1 ERARDRERWRK
12 RSREMGESSASMGEE
27 LRLLQLDLDASTS
40 VNQTNKIFKKIAA
53 AADAGSCG
61 NQTNSTTVLDLSKN
75 KLLRRNPNF
84 FRQSQEPEA
93 FEPLTKR
100 HLWID
105 PTQLSELDVLDLSN
119 NKLSG
124 RIPGS
129 SQLDRLNDPN
139 IYANNSKICGT
150 QIQVSCSRTRT
161 EQLPKEEDEEEKEAT
176 VPWEAVV
183 IRLFLW
189 ISYISFVNV
198 CSWLFQRFTTT
209 AISKEQ
215 RIQVC

>member
-1 ERARDRERWRK
+1 MERGLEIERDGDREIERWRK

-27 LRLLQLDLDASTS
+27 VTTAGFYGVKRRSRRQTQQLDASTS

-105 PTQLSELDVLDLSN
+105 PTQFWRSQEARDLRRFVQQPLGQN
-119 NKLSG
+119 
-124 RIPGS
+124 P
-129 SQLDRLNDPN
+129 
-139 IYANNSKICGT
+139 ANVVQAQRAGCFGF
-150 QIQVSCSRTRT
+150 
-161 EQLPKEEDEEEKEAT
+161 EQQQAF
-176 VPWEAVV
+176 
-183 IRLFLW
+183 R
-189 ISYISFVNV
+189 
-198 CSWLFQRFTTT
+198 
-209 AISKEQ
+209 
-215 RIQVC
+215 

>member
-1 ERARDRERWRK
+1 
-12 RSREMGESSASMGEE
+12 M
-27 LRLLQLDLDASTS
+27 QVSTSNAGIS

-105 PTQLSELDVLDLSN
+105 PTQFWGLKKLEILDVSYNNLSAKIPQTLSRLSELDVLDLSN

-139 IYANNSKICGT
+139 IYANNSKICGM
-150 QIQVSCSRTRT
+150 QIQVSCSTTRT
-161 EQLPKEEDEEEKEAT
+161 EQQPKEEDEEEKEA
-176 VPWEAVV
+176 VLLMYAVGYFRDSPPRRSPKNRGFKSV
-183 IRLFLW
+183 DYLQ
-189 ISYISFVNV
+189 S
-198 CSWLFQRFTTT
+198 
-209 AISKEQ
+209 
-215 RIQVC
+215 RIPC

>member
-1 ERARDRERWRK
+1 MNLSHNDISGSIPQSFGGLEKLEILDVSYNNLSGK
-12 RSREMGESSASMGEE
+12 IPQTLSR
-27 LRLLQLDLDASTS
+27 
-40 VNQTNKIFKKIAA
+40 
-53 AADAGSCG
+53 
-61 NQTNSTTVLDLSKN
+61 
-75 KLLRRNPNF
+75 
-84 FRQSQEPEA
+84 
-93 FEPLTKR
+93 
-100 HLWID
+100 
-105 PTQLSELDVLDLSN
+105 LSELDVLDLSN
-119 NKLSG
+119 NKLSD

-150 QIQVSCSRTRT
+150 QIQVSCSTTRT
-161 EQLPKEEDEEEKEAT
+161 EQQPKEEDEEEKEAT

>member
-1 ERARDRERWRK
+1 
-12 RSREMGESSASMGEE
+12 MGEE
-27 LRLLQLDLDASTS
+27 LHLLQLDLGTN

-53 AADAGSCG
+53 AADAGSCS

-124 RIPGS
+124 ERSNILLMYAVGYFRDSPPRRSPKNRGFKSVDYLQSRIP
-129 SQLDRLNDPN
+129 
-139 IYANNSKICGT
+139 C
-150 QIQVSCSRTRT
+150 
-161 EQLPKEEDEEEKEAT
+161 
-176 VPWEAVV
+176 
-183 IRLFLW
+183 
-189 ISYISFVNV
+189 
-198 CSWLFQRFTTT
+198 
-209 AISKEQ
+209 
-215 RIQVC
+215 